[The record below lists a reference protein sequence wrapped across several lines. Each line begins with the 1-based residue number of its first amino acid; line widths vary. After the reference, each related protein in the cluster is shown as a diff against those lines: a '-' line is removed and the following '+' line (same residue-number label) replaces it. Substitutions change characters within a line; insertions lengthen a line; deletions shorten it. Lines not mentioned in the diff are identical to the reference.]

1 MKNKNIEVLYSW
13 PVIILALLFCW
24 PFGLYLII
32 KKVSVDRKAA
42 IASSA
47 IFMVFAILLYAM
59 AGFWTLGALVCLS
72 EPADAELVVIFFV
85 FALIFGLG
93 GFALHKYSKKIKK
106 TANEVK
112 TYLAIIVNGNET
124 NIDAIASAIGK
135 NYSDAKVDIQKLI
148 DNGYLKNSYIDEG
161 RREVILP
168 NQVPQNDNITTAI
181 PENSKIVTCHCCGAN
196 NKIHGEIGE
205 CEYCGSSLK

>member
-1 MKNKNIEVLYSW
+1 MRYTSIQ
-13 PVIILALLFCW
+13 
-24 PFGLYLII
+24 
-32 KKVSVDRKAA
+32 KKS
-42 IASSA
+42 
-47 IFMVFAILLYAM
+47 
-59 AGFWTLGALVCLS
+59 
-72 EPADAELVVIFFV
+72 
-85 FALIFGLG
+85 
-93 GFALHKYSKKIKK
+93 KK